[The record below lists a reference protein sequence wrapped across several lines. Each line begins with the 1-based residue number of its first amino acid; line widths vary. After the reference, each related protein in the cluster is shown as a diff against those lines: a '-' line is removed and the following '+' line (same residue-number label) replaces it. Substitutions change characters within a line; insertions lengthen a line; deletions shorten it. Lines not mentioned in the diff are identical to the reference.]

1 MVYKADQSVAIQS
14 EKKMTDQEWEEL
26 GNFASGNDDRRAKA
40 QILATKHQVNALDNL
55 SHSIFSHQKITGQ
68 RMERLS
74 EAVEEFNKN
83 SGDLAKKAN
92 WIAIVIALSAVIQLV
107 VTVLRR

>member
-1 MVYKADQSVAIQS
+1 
-14 EKKMTDQEWEEL
+14 MTDQEWEEL

-40 QILATKHQVNALDNL
+40 QVLATKHQVNALNNL
-55 SHSIFSHQKITGQ
+55 SQSIFDHQKITAQ

-74 EAVEEFNKN
+74 EAVEKFNDN

-92 WIAIVIALSAVIQLV
+92 WIAIVIAVSAVVQLLI
-107 VTVLRR
+107 TIIRK